1 MSEQLEQFRMLIG
14 GKAVDAM
21 SGGTFG
27 SENPYTG
34 RPWAVIPDAG
44 PEDVDAAV
52 TGYVTSLLRG
62 GPTALA
68 GTKKLVLGDLDDS
81 DERYAALLDL
91 SATQFASPE
100 AREGARSFA
109 EKRPPAWGVG

>member
-14 GKAVDAM
+14 GKAVDAI
-21 SGGTFG
+21 SGRTFE

-52 TGYVTSLLRG
+52 QAARAVAHALETMQFDPAVTGTCR
-62 GPTALA
+62 
-68 GTKKLVLGDLDDS
+68 
-81 DERYAALLDL
+81 
-91 SATQFASPE
+91 
-100 AREGARSFA
+100 
-109 EKRPPAWGVG
+109 